1 MPRAKDHP
9 PPAPDSVE
17 AMIDRRYGFAAG
29 RGRGLAA
36 NPVLTAILGR
46 GSCRQFRRKAVPLPL
61 LEAILAAAQSSG
73 SKSDLQACSIIVLRD
88 RNRRQRL
95 AAACASPWLRTAP
108 VQLVFCADLRRS
120 RRICGL
126 HGLPFAQ
133 DNLDGWLN
141 ACVDAAL
148 ALQAALQAAEGSGL
162 GGCPVSAL
170 RNALGPISSLLGLPP
185 GVFPLLGLAVGYP
198 AKPVRV
204 AMRLPPAAVL
214 HEEFYRDCPDEEL
227 LAYDA
232 RRHAREP
239 IPPSKQKQTKLYG
252 LAPLCTWSLNVARQ
266 LSVEERADLAPFLR
280 TQGFK
285 L

>member
-1 MPRAKDHP
+1 MPRAKKH
-9 PPAPDSVE
+9 PAPAPELVE
-17 AMIDRRYGFAAG
+17 AMIDRRYGFSAG

-36 NPVLTAILGR
+36 NPVLAAILGR
-46 GSCRQFRRKAVPLPL
+46 GSCRRFRRKPVPPPL

-73 SKSDLQACSIIVLRD
+73 SKSDLQACSIVVLRD
-88 RNRRQRL
+88 RVRRRRL
-95 AAACASPWLRTAP
+95 AAACASPWLAAVP
-108 VQLVFCADLRRS
+108 VQLVFCADLRRH
-120 RRICGL
+120 RRACAR

-148 ALQAALQAAEGSGL
+148 ALQAALLAAEGSGL

-170 RNALGPISSLLGLPP
+170 RNALGPVSTLLRLPP

-198 AKPVRV
+198 AAPARV
-204 AMRLPPAAVL
+204 SMRLPPAAVL
-214 HEEFYRDCPDEEL
+214 HDEFYRDCPEAEL

-239 IPPSKQKQTKLYG
+239 IPPAKQKQTGLYG
-252 LAPLCTWSLNVARQ
+252 LAPVCTWSLNVARQ
-266 LSVEERADLAPFLR
+266 LSVTERADLAAFLR
-280 TQGFK
+280 ARGFNP
-285 L
+285 